1 MSTARLLLLYLT
13 YIVSC
18 GRTYYT
24 SQTLTRPVV
33 IVMSC
38 QRTGLASIWLLAN
51 LGPLPRMLP
60 ERGAGL
66 GLGSNYGLRCPL
78 ARAGDPY
85 GEVPAQAERRGTAAA
100 APSPQERAPCLP
112 PHVCTRLERVEAA
125 FRRQRGRIGGGIEP
139 ERQDTQV
146 SAANR

>member
-1 MSTARLLLLYLT
+1 MTMSTARLLSMYLT

-33 IVMSC
+33 IVVYC
-38 QRTGLASIWLLAN
+38 LASIWLLAN

-78 ARAGDPY
+78 ARAGDP
-85 GEVPAQAERRGTAAA
+85 
-100 APSPQERAPCLP
+100 
-112 PHVCTRLERVEAA
+112 
-125 FRRQRGRIGGGIEP
+125 
-139 ERQDTQV
+139 
-146 SAANR
+146 

>member
-1 MSTARLLLLYLT
+1 
-13 YIVSC
+13 
-18 GRTYYT
+18 
-24 SQTLTRPVV
+24 
-33 IVMSC
+33 
-38 QRTGLASIWLLAN
+38 
-51 LGPLPRMLP
+51 MLP

-85 GEVPAQAERRGTAAA
+85 GEAPAQAERRGTAAA
-100 APSPQERAPCLP
+100 APPLERAPCLP

-125 FRRQRGRIGGGIEP
+125 VRRQRGRIGGGIEP

-146 SAANR
+146 SAELTGEACGRIELEAGCTQQRSWPACEPKARRETAQS